1 MSVVWALVADQH
13 YCPPSPLYVAHQVVA
28 GDPFNSDP
36 EDPDLMGPDVS
47 ELRRGYQ
54 SPGT

>member
-13 YCPPSPLYVAHQVVA
+13 NNCPPSPLYVAQVVA

-47 ELRRGYQ
+47 A
-54 SPGT
+54 